1 MANWKKEINL
11 VDLYAKYE
19 SSEIDDSEMIISL
32 YKAFTAFIE
41 ANPQLNDIVD
51 FYRFSDAVD
60 ELSMVDDIDEADYA
74 LQSIYDFADDNRIWI
89 KTF

>member
-1 MANWKKEINL
+1 MANWKKEIDL
-11 VDLYAKYE
+11 VDVFAKYE
-19 SSEIDDSEMIISL
+19 SSEIDDSEMIASL
-32 YKAFTAFIE
+32 HKAFTAFID
-41 ANPQLNDIVD
+41 ANPQLNDLID

-60 ELSMVDDIDEADYA
+60 ELSMVDEVEDADYA

>member
-1 MANWKKEINL
+1 MANWKHEIDIA
-11 VDLYAKYE
+11 DLYAKYE
-19 SSEIDDSEMIISL
+19 SADITDSEMINSL
-32 YKAFTAFIE
+32 HKVFTAFID

-60 ELSMVDDIDEADYA
+60 ELSMVDDVEEADYA

>member
-1 MANWKKEINL
+1 MPVWKYEIDL
-11 VDLYAKYE
+11 SDLYAKYE
-19 SSEIDDSEMIISL
+19 SAEIDGNQMINSL
-32 YKAFTAFIE
+32 HKVFTAFID

-60 ELSMVDDIDEADYA
+60 ELSIADDVEEADYA

-89 KTF
+89 QSF

>member
-1 MANWKKEINL
+1 MANWKHEINL

-19 SSEIDDSEMIISL
+19 SAEIDDSVMINSL
-32 YKAFTAFIE
+32 HKAFTAFID

-60 ELSMVDDIDEADYA
+60 ELSMVDDVEDADYA
-74 LQSIYDFADDNRIWI
+74 LQSIYDFADDNRIWV

>member
-1 MANWKKEINL
+1 
-11 VDLYAKYE
+11 LYAKYE
-19 SSEIDDSEMIISL
+19 SAEIDGNQMINSL
-32 YKAFTAFIE
+32 HKVFTAFID

-60 ELSMVDDIDEADYA
+60 ELSIADDVEEADYA

-89 KTF
+89 QSF

>member
-1 MANWKKEINL
+1 MANWKHEIDIA
-11 VDLYAKYE
+11 DLYAKYE
-19 SSEIDDSEMIISL
+19 SAEIDDSVMINSL
-32 YKAFTAFIE
+32 HKAFTAFID

-60 ELSMVDDIDEADYA
+60 ELLIVDDIEEADYA
-74 LQSIYDFADDNRIWI
+74 LQSIYDFADDNRIWV

>member
-1 MANWKKEINL
+1 MANWKHEINL

-19 SSEIDDSEMIISL
+19 SAEIDDSVMINSL
-32 YKAFTAFIE
+32 HKAFTAFID

-60 ELSMVDDIDEADYA
+60 ELTMVNDVEDADYA
-74 LQSIYDFADDNRIWI
+74 LQSIYDFADANRIWV

>member
-19 SSEIDDSEMIISL
+19 SAEINDSEMITSL
-32 YKAFTAFIE
+32 YKAFSAFID

-51 FYRFSDAVD
+51 FYRFADAVD
-60 ELSMVDDIDEADYA
+60 ELSMVDDIEDADYA

>member
-1 MANWKKEINL
+1 MANWKHEID
-11 VDLYAKYE
+11 VADLYAKYE
-19 SSEIDDSEMIISL
+19 SAEINDSEMINSL
-32 YKAFTAFIE
+32 HKAFTAFID

-60 ELSMVDDIDEADYA
+60 ELLIADDIEEADYA
-74 LQSIYDFADDNRIWI
+74 LQSIYDFADDNRIWV

>member
-1 MANWKKEINL
+1 MANWKHEINL

-19 SSEIDDSEMIISL
+19 SDEINSNQMITCMHKVFSM
-32 YKAFTAFIE
+32 FIE
-41 ANPQLNDIVD
+41 ANPSLNDIVD

-60 ELSMVDDIDEADYA
+60 ELSWADDVEEADYA